1 MGCRLVKASEYKDYE
16 LFNRH
21 SKLYHNAEEH
31 RYHEIR
37 ESINRANKRM
47 ESLEKI
53 FEILTNDTRLKDI
66 IEQINKNHNN
76 INKDVLQQQQDEKHE
91 QSTTSEN

>member
-16 LFNRH
+16 FFKRH
-21 SKLYHNAEEH
+21 SNLYHNAEEH
-31 RYHEIR
+31 RYHEIK

-53 FEILTNDTRLKDI
+53 LEVLTNDSRLRAMG
-66 IEQINKNHNN
+66 QIDK
-76 INKDVLQQQQDEKHE
+76 
-91 QSTTSEN
+91 